1 MVQSVG
7 SLRGWPAKKK
17 TRKKELIPFPIGWI
31 RHRMRFPNDC
41 RVFFFLS
48 LLLFLLL
55 LLFISTSSTVV
66 REIHSEPI
74 DFVRGSFRSV
84 MDFFFFSFLFF
95 FEGGGGGISLAGS
108 HPMPRISLSAPSVR
122 ETRNKRRT
130 TSQRAKRDQS
140 RFTKFYSRRFLW

>member
-1 MVQSVG
+1 
-7 SLRGWPAKKK
+7 
-17 TRKKELIPFPIGWI
+17 
-31 RHRMRFPNDC
+31 MRFPNDC

-95 FEGGGGGISLAGS
+95 FEGGGGGNLIGRIASDATNLPIGS
-108 HPMPRISLSAPSVR
+108 FRP
-122 ETRNKRRT
+122 
-130 TSQRAKRDQS
+130 
-140 RFTKFYSRRFLW
+140 